1 MNKRKLSNRQ
11 RSRIAKNQRR
21 DLTGSDQ
28 DLVSES
34 KLNGLVI
41 SHFGQQIDV
50 ESTDSDTAGQ
60 IIRCFQRSNLPPL
73 VTGDRVVW
81 EPGDG
86 QNGIITAQGTRRSEF
101 RRPVF
106 GGEVKPIAANV
117 DIVLIVIAP
126 IPVSHVSLIDRYLV
140 AIETIGLDAVIVFN
154 KSDLLEKRDRRAA
167 ATDLLAVYR
176 NLGYPVEEVSAIEK
190 KGIESLR
197 DLLSGTNA
205 VLVGQSGVGKSSLIN
220 NLSEKQLAATGLLSE
235 AHEQGIHTTTTSRL
249 YHFPTFNI
257 IDSPGIREFGLG
269 HVTESEL
276 FNGFRELRSL
286 AGSCKYRD
294 CGHDGEV
301 GCALKAAAE
310 SGEVDPKRLS
320 SYFEILDSIRN
331 EAH

>member
-41 SHFGQQIDV
+41 SHFGQQIEV
-50 ESTDSDTAGQ
+50 ESTDSGTVGQ
-60 IIRCFQRSNLPPL
+60 IVRCFQRSNLPPL

-101 RRPVF
+101 HRPVF
-106 GGEVKPIAANV
+106 GGEVKPIAANI
-117 DIVLIVIAP
+117 DIVLVVIAP
-126 IPVSHVSLIDRYLV
+126 IPLSHVGLIDRYLV
-140 AIETIGLDAVIVFN
+140 AIETIGLEAVIVFN
-154 KSDLLEKRDRRAA
+154 KSDLLDTKDRRAEA
-167 ATDLLAVYR
+167 ADLLAVYR
-176 NLGYPVEEVSAIEK
+176 DLGYSTEEVSALEK

-197 DLLSGTNA
+197 DHLTGSNA

-220 NLSEKQLAATGLLSE
+220 NLSDKNLAATGLLSE

-249 YHFPTFNI
+249 YHFPAFNI

-269 HVTESEL
+269 HVTEREL
-276 FNGFRELRSL
+276 FDGFRELRPL

-294 CGHDGEV
+294 CGHSGEA
-301 GCALKAAAE
+301 GCALKAAVE

>member
-1 MNKRKLSNRQ
+1 MSKRKLSNQQ
-11 RSRIAKNQRR
+11 RDRIAKNQRR
-21 DLTGSDQ
+21 GLTGSDQ
-28 DLVSES
+28 GLVPES

-41 SHFGQQIDV
+41 SHFGQQVDV
-50 ESTDSDTAGQ
+50 ESTDSETAGQ
-60 IIRCFQRSNLPPL
+60 VVRCYQRSNLPPL

-86 QNGIITAQGTRRSEF
+86 HNGIIIAQGTRRSEF

-117 DIVLIVIAP
+117 DIVLVVIAP

-140 AIETIGLDAVIVFN
+140 AIETIGLDALIVFN
-154 KSDLLEKRDRRAA
+154 KSDLLAKKEKRAA
-167 ATDLLAVYR
+167 VTELLAVYR

-190 KGIESLR
+190 KSIESLR
-197 DLLSGTNA
+197 DKLSGTNA

-220 NLSEKQLAATGLLSE
+220 NLSDKQLAATGLISE

-276 FNGFRELRSL
+276 LDGFRELRPL

-294 CGHDGEV
+294 CGHTGEA
-301 GCALKAAAE
+301 GCALKAAVE
-310 SGEVDPKRLS
+310 SGTVNPKRLS

>member
-1 MNKRKLSNRQ
+1 M
-11 RSRIAKNQRR
+11 
-21 DLTGSDQ
+21 TGSDQ
-28 DLVSES
+28 GLVPEL

-50 ESTDSDTAGQ
+50 ESTDSETAGQ
-60 IIRCFQRSNLPPL
+60 IVRCYQRSNLPPL

-81 EPGDG
+81 EQGDEH
-86 QNGIITAQGTRRSEF
+86 NGIIIAQGTRRSEF

-106 GGEVKPIAANV
+106 GGEVKPIAANI

-140 AIETIGLDAVIVFN
+140 AIETIGLDAVIVIN
-154 KSDLLEKRDRRAA
+154 KSDLLDERDKKAA
-167 ATDLLAVYR
+167 ATDLLAVYG
-176 NLGYPVEEVSAIEK
+176 NLGYPIEEVSALEK

-197 DLLSGTNA
+197 DQLSGSNA

-220 NLSEKQLAATGLLSE
+220 NFSDKQLAVTGLLSE

-249 YHFPTFNI
+249 YHFPTCNI

-276 FNGFRELRSL
+276 FDGFRELRSL
-286 AGSCKYRD
+286 AGFCKYRD
-294 CGHDGEV
+294 CRHSGEE
-301 GCALKAAAE
+301 GCALKAAVE
-310 SGEVDPKRLS
+310 SGEVHPKRLS

-331 EAH
+331 EPR

>member
-1 MNKRKLSNRQ
+1 MSKRKLSNQQ
-11 RSRIAKNQRR
+11 RERIAKNQRR

-28 DLVSES
+28 GFVPES

-50 ESTDSDTAGQ
+50 ESTDSETAGQ
-60 IIRCFQRSNLPPL
+60 VVRCYQRSNLPPL

-86 QNGIITAQGTRRSEF
+86 HNGIIIAQGTRRSEF

-117 DIVLIVIAP
+117 DIVLLVIAP

-140 AIETIGLDAVIVFN
+140 AIETIGLDALIVFN
-154 KSDLLEKRDRRAA
+154 KSDLLDKRDRRAA
-167 ATDLLAVYR
+167 ATELLAVYR
-176 NLGYPVEEVSAIEK
+176 NLGYPVEEVSAIEGK
-190 KGIESLR
+190 SIESLR
-197 DLLSGTNA
+197 DKLSGANA

-220 NLSEKQLAATGLLSE
+220 NLSDKQLAVTGVISE
-235 AHEQGIHTTTTSRL
+235 AHGQGIHTTTTSRL

-276 FNGFRELRSL
+276 FDGFRELRPL

-294 CGHDGEV
+294 CGHSGEA
-301 GCALKAAAE
+301 GCALKAAVE
-310 SGEVDPKRLS
+310 LGTVDPKRLS

>member
-1 MNKRKLSNRQ
+1 MSKRKLSNQQ
-11 RSRIAKNQRR
+11 RGRIAKNQRR
-21 DLTGSDQ
+21 DLAGTDQ
-28 DLVSES
+28 YLAPES

-50 ESTDSDTAGQ
+50 ESTELETAGQ
-60 IIRCFQRSNLPPL
+60 VFRCFQRSNLPPL

-81 EPGDG
+81 EHGDG
-86 QNGIITAQGTRRSEF
+86 HNGVIIAQGTRRSEF

-106 GGEVKPIAANV
+106 GGEVKPIAANI

-126 IPVSHVSLIDRYLV
+126 LPVSHVSLIDRYLV

-154 KSDLLEKRDRRAA
+154 KSDLLDKKDRRAA

-176 NLGYPVEEVSAIEK
+176 SLGYPIEEVSALEK

-197 DLLSGTNA
+197 DQLSGFNA

-220 NLSEKQLAATGLLSE
+220 NLSDKQLAATGLISE

-276 FNGFRELRSL
+276 FDGFRELRPL

-294 CGHDGEV
+294 CGHGGEK
-301 GCALKAAAE
+301 GCALRAAVEA
-310 SGEVDPKRLS
+310 GEVDPTRLS

-331 EAH
+331 ETH